1 MLARIQQRGV
11 FMLSKKRFI
20 VIADFVIVAFI
31 VLVFRLF
38 YVGSKYNPSAVENDY
53 NHNVQVD
60 STSDSKFN
68 LLDENSKNL
77 LSYNKKYVV
86 VIDAMVFKL
95 NSTENNLRNLLALSY
110 IMKNEVKDFSYKD
123 ILKTTG
129 KIYYTVSE
137 DSYNKVK
144 ELKSMKGMYCYTTSS
159 VDRTEAWKIEN
170 VVSDLN
176 KTDSKQLKDS
186 GTLEHL
192 IYDYTKNNK
201 VPSVYNLLNSNGIY
215 SLKNY
220 DAPSTNVNVKL
231 TLNKDWQD
239 SIRKV
244 LNSDKYKDVPNIG
257 IALVEAKTGK
267 VKALAQKDEAQPNIT
282 IGIQNQ
288 SFEPGSTFKIITE
301 ESGYTY
307 GDLKKDDTFLC
318 DGRYCFK
325 EGKNYPHGLLTAH
338 DAFLESCNTVFRKIG
353 FKVGFIPLIEMAKK
367 QGLFSKVLNLQY
379 EGKGIEPKEEN
390 GIGNVSMGQ
399 TMNVTPLQ
407 MAAVVATAAN
417 NGTYNK
423 PYIVDEFVQNDGTIV
438 QKFMPEGTQVIK
450 PEIAKTVLADMRGVV
465 TENKGT
471 GSNARIDGI
480 ETGGK
485 TGTAEGENDKN
496 HGWFAG
502 YFKLNGN
509 YYSLVVMVPYINQNS
524 SIGKNGNASAAPVF
538 KDIVLSLAKSEK

>member
-1 MLARIQQRGV
+1 MLT
-11 FMLSKKRFI
+11 KKRFI
-20 VIADFVIVAFI
+20 IIADFVIASFI
-31 VLVFRLF
+31 VLIFRLF
-38 YVGSKYNPSAVENDY
+38 YVGNEYNPSAIEKEY
-53 NHNVQVD
+53 SHNVQVD
-60 STSDSKFN
+60 TTADNKYALIDDN
-68 LLDENSKNL
+68 NKDL

-110 IMKNEVKDFSYKD
+110 IMKNEVKDFSYKE

-137 DSYNKVK
+137 DSYNKIK
-144 ELKSMKGMYCYTTSS
+144 GIKTMKGLYFYVTSN
-159 VDRTEAWKIEN
+159 VNRTEAWKIEN
-170 VVSDLN
+170 ILSDVN
-176 KTDSKQLKDS
+176 KTDGKKLKDD

-201 VPSVYNLLNSNGIY
+201 TPSVYNQLNSDGTY
-215 SLKNY
+215 SIKDY
-220 DAPSTNVNVKL
+220 SAPTSNVNVML
-231 TLNKDWQD
+231 TLDKEWQD
-239 SIRKV
+239 SIRTV
-244 LNSDKYKDVPNIG
+244 LNNDKYKDVPNIG
-257 IALVEAKTGK
+257 IALIEAKTGK
-267 VKALAQKDEAQPNIT
+267 VKALAQKDESQPNIT

-301 ESGYTY
+301 EAAYNY
-307 GDLKKDDTFLC
+307 GDLSKDNTFLC

-325 EGKNYPHGLLTAH
+325 EGKNYAHGTLSAH

-353 FKVGFIPLIEMAKK
+353 FKVGFIPLVDMAKK

-379 EGKGIEPKEEN
+379 EGKGVEPKEEN

-399 TMNVTPLQ
+399 TFNVTPLQ

-417 NGTYNK
+417 NGVYNK
-423 PYIVDEFVQNDGTIV
+423 PYIIDKFVQNDGTV
-438 QKFMPEGTQVIK
+438 VKKFTADSQKVIK
-450 PEIAKTVLADMRGVV
+450 PEVAKTVLDDMRGVV
-465 TENKGT
+465 TESKGT
-471 GSNARIDGI
+471 GYNARIDGI

-485 TGTAEGENDKN
+485 TGTAEGENAKN

-502 YFKLNGN
+502 YFKLNGE

-524 SIGKNGNASAAPVF
+524 SIGKNGNATAAPVF
-538 KDIVLSLAKSEK
+538 KDIVLSIAQKDKQKSN

>member
-1 MLARIQQRGV
+1 MLT
-11 FMLSKKRFI
+11 KKRFI
-20 VIADFVIVAFI
+20 IIADFVIASFI
-31 VLVFRLF
+31 VLIFRLF
-38 YVGSKYNPSAVENDY
+38 YVGNEYNPSAIEIEY
-53 NHNVQVD
+53 SHNVQVD
-60 STSDSKFN
+60 TTADNKYALIDDN
-68 LLDENSKNL
+68 NKDL
-77 LSYNKKYVV
+77 LSYNKKYVI

-110 IMKNEVKDFSYKD
+110 IMKNEVKDFSYKE

-137 DSYNKVK
+137 DSYNKIK
-144 ELKSMKGMYCYTTSS
+144 ELKTMKGLYCYTSS
-159 VDRTEAWKIEN
+159 NVNKTEAWKIEN
-170 VVSDLN
+170 ILSDVN
-176 KTDSKQLKDS
+176 KTDGKELKDD

-201 VPSVYNLLNSNGIY
+201 VASVYNQLNSNGIY
-215 SLKNY
+215 TLKNY
-220 DAPSTNVNVKL
+220 TTPASNVNVKL
-231 TLNKDWQD
+231 TLDKNWQD
-239 SIRKV
+239 SIRTV

-257 IALVEAKTGK
+257 IALIEAKTGK
-267 VKALAQKDEAQPNIT
+267 VKALAQKDESQPNIT

-301 ESGYTY
+301 EAAYNY
-307 GDLKKDDTFLC
+307 GDLSKDSTFLC

-325 EGKNYPHGLLTAH
+325 DGKSYAHGTLSAH

-353 FKVGFIPLIEMAKK
+353 FKVGFIPLVDMAKK

-379 EGKGIEPKEEN
+379 EGKGVEPKEEN

-399 TMNVTPLQ
+399 TLNVTPLQ

-423 PYIVDEFVQNDGTIV
+423 PYIIDEFVQNDGTV
-438 QKFMPEGTQVIK
+438 VKKFTPDAQQVIK
-450 PEIAKTVLADMRGVV
+450 PEIAKTVLDDMRGVV
-465 TENKGT
+465 TETKGT
-471 GSNARIDGI
+471 GYNARIEGI

-485 TGTAEGENDKN
+485 TGTAEGENSKN

-502 YFKLNGN
+502 YFKLNGD

-538 KDIVLSLAKSEK
+538 KDIVLSLAQKDKQKSN